1 MKFSFD
7 EYLVFILLEFY
18 LFNHF
23 LLYGPFN
30 TLKFALKK
38 VLSSNNF
45 ELTHNTTNNIKEKKP
60 FHDLS
65 CSLEFSHNPRTP
77 QGSQDFEPSLG
88 CMLSYRPTW
97 SRQDPV
103 SKQ

>member
-45 ELTHNTTNNIKEKKP
+45 ELTHNTTNNIKEKKK
-60 FHDLS
+60 HSMTLAVVLS
-65 CSLEFSHNPRTP
+65 SHIIQVLCREVKTLNLVL
-77 QGSQDFEPSLG
+77 DA
-88 CMLSYRPTW
+88 C
-97 SRQDPV
+97 
-103 SKQ
+103 